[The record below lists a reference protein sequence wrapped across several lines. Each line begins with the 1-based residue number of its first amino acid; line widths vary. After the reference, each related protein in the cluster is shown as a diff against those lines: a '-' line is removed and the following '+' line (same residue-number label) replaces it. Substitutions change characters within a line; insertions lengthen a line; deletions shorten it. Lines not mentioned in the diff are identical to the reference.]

1 MNINDLRIK
10 IALLEMIEQ
19 FAYSYKKKEDG
30 KEHLYTGGLSALES
44 AFDVCELDND
54 CCIDIVEA
62 KLELLYTELNFK
74 KMEQEYMQTLL
85 FNLDEKWEEDNNE

>member
-1 MNINDLRIK
+1 MNDLKIR

-44 AFDVCELDND
+44 AFDACELDND
-54 CCIDIVEA
+54 CCIN
-62 KLELLYTELNFK
+62 KSLRRLLSAFFCRE
-74 KMEQEYMQTLL
+74 
-85 FNLDEKWEEDNNE
+85 

>member
-1 MNINDLRIK
+1 MNDLRIR

-44 AFDVCELDND
+44 AFDACELEND
-54 CCIDIVEA
+54 CCIDTVEA

-74 KMEQEYMQTLL
+74 KAEQEYMTTLL
-85 FNLDEKWEEDNNE
+85 FNSEGDNQNEI

>member
-1 MNINDLRIK
+1 MNDLRIK

-44 AFDVCELDND
+44 AFEACELEND
-54 CCIDIVEA
+54 CCITPVAAE
-62 KLELLYTELNFK
+62 LELLYTELNFK
-74 KMEQEYMQTLL
+74 KAEQEYMTTLL
-85 FNLDEKWEEDNNE
+85 FNSDGDNQNEI